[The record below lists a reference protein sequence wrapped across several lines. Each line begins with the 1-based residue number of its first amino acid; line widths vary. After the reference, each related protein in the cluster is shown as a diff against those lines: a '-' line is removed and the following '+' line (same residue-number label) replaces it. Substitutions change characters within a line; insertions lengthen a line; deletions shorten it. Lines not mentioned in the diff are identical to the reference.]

1 MNWEII
7 IGIISI
13 IISIFTL
20 LFFSIYPYIKKT
32 MINKSFIRIENF
44 YNIYSYLNPCFL
56 YTLDGTKNITLQ
68 LIAQSLLAEGFP
80 KFRYLIEKNYDNF
93 DPFILQDTNWSS
105 KLTIKEILY
114 FYRFWKKAIRKIE
127 YIKKT
132 INKYEYIVSVV
143 GNREQITY
151 KDSFIQIIEKS
162 SISLCPTFDKM
173 KLYGFL
179 IHPGREYKE
188 VKFNLDEIIK
198 LEDNK
203 KFIEEL
209 KSKKFSV
216 NLRFKSNFQNKIY
229 SYSIIF
235 DDKNQISIETFF
247 HKNITCLDKVDEQ
260 EISKHLEWIDKTF
273 NINSKTLLNEHPY
286 WIRNFKL

>member
-1 MNWEII
+1 MNWEVN

-56 YTLDGTKNITLQ
+56 CTLDGTKNITLQ
-68 LIAQSLLAEGFP
+68 LIDQSLLAEGFP
-80 KFRYLIEKNYDNF
+80 KFRYLIEKNYSNF
-93 DPFILQDTNWSS
+93 DPFTLQDTNWSN
-105 KLTIKEILY
+105 KLTIKEIFY

-151 KDSFIQIIEKS
+151 KNSFIQIIEKS
-162 SISLCPTFDKM
+162 SISLCPSFDKM

-179 IHPGREYKE
+179 IGPVREYKE

-216 NLRFKSNFQNKIY
+216 NLRFKSNFQSKIY

-235 DDKNQISIETFF
+235 NDENQISIEPFF
-247 HKNITCLDKVDEQ
+247 HKNIIYLDKIDEQ
-260 EISKHLEWIDKTF
+260 EIIKHLEWIDKTF

-286 WIRNFKL
+286 WVRNFKL